1 MLQFVPKSISLYCLR
16 APIQGWVH
24 LCTQRCTHTT
34 HLDQVWMHECTQ
46 PQSISTDV
54 QGVCGNA
61 GVEEA
66 YRVPAVSLGARGRLC
81 QGILALALT
90 PARAYSLPAIFFIFF
105 PSSTAIEQTP
115 QLQGG
120 CLMSQILLTALSVV
134 DRRVSDNWPFPPCA
148 VEISIPHNN

>member
-1 MLQFVPKSISLYCLR
+1 
-16 APIQGWVH
+16 
-24 LCTQRCTHTT
+24 
-34 HLDQVWMHECTQ
+34 MHECTQ

-90 PARAYSLPAIFFIFF
+90 PARAYSLPAIFLFF
-105 PSSTAIEQTP
+105 SLPP
-115 QLQGG
+115 LQ
-120 CLMSQILLTALSVV
+120 
-134 DRRVSDNWPFPPCA
+134 
-148 VEISIPHNN
+148 